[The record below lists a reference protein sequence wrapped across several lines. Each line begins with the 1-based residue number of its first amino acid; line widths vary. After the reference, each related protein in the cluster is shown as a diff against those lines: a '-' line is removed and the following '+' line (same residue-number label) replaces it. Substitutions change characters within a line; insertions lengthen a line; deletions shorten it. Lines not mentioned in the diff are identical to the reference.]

1 MTLPRLVAVDLFAG
15 AGGTSTG
22 LLQACAALGIDPARV
37 DLTAVNHWEVAVATH
52 AANHP
57 AARHIQSRIEQLQPE
72 RIIPGGRA
80 DLLWASPECIH
91 HSVARGGRPRDD
103 QSRSQAWTVLDW
115 VQRLSPGVV
124 CIENVPEFA
133 SWGPLYVSGP
143 ERGKPIPSQRGRTF
157 AAWVAALESLNYR
170 VEHRILNCA
179 DFGDATTRR
188 RFFMVARRGNRRPV
202 WPVPTH
208 GARPAAD
215 LFNAQAEPWR
225 PAREIIDWYVPG
237 HSIFLTQEQ
246 AREHGLK
253 IKRPLAANTLRRIEA
268 GIQRFWG
275 EWAEPFLVL
284 LRGTT
289 TDHLGRTA
297 LSLDNPLPTISAG
310 GTHVGLVEPFLIQ
323 YYGEGQFAAAG
334 APVPTVTTR
343 ARHGLVCPFI
353 VPQFGERGG
362 QAARTHALGSPLPA
376 VTGHGAGALVQ
387 PLILGQD
394 VRGAVRTVSDPL
406 PTVAGAGAHA
416 LVRPWIVE
424 LGGQRYMLDI
434 LFRMLTPAELAAAHS
449 FPADYAW
456 SGAKSEIIKQI
467 GNSVP
472 VATARAI
479 CAASIEHLGV
489 AA

>member
-1 MTLPRLVAVDLFAG
+1 MTKSRLTAVDLFAG

-22 LLQACAALGIDPARV
+22 LLQACAALGIDPGRV
-37 DLTAVNHWEVAVATH
+37 DLTAINHWGVAVATH

-133 SWGPLYVSGP
+133 SWGPLYAGG
-143 ERGKPIPSQRGRTF
+143 RDAGKPIPGQRGRTF
-157 AAWVAALESLNYR
+157 AAWVGALESLNYR

-179 DFGDATTRR
+179 DYGDATTRR
-188 RFFMVARRGNRRPV
+188 RFFLIARRGNRRPV
-202 WPVPTH
+202 WPLPSH

-215 LFNAQAEPWR
+215 LFRGERAPWR
-225 PAREIIDWYVPG
+225 PAREIIDWTNPG

-246 AREHGLK
+246 ARAHGLK
-253 IKRPLAANTLRRIEA
+253 VRRPLAENTLRRIEA
-268 GIQRFWG
+268 GIQRYWG
-275 EWAEPFLVL
+275 EWAEPFLVML
-284 LRGTT
+284 THGGRVHSIDTPLRTITT
-289 TDHLGRTA
+289 A
-297 LSLDNPLPTISAG
+297 NG
-310 GTHVGLVEPFLIQ
+310 GELALVEPFLVQ
-323 YYGEGQFAAAG
+323 YYGEGHFARAG

-362 QAARTHALGSPLPA
+362 QAARTHALGAPLPA

-394 VRGAVRTVSDPL
+394 GRGAVRTVSDPL

-424 LGGQRYMLDI
+424 VGGERYMLDI
-434 LFRMLTPAELAAAHS
+434 LFRMLTPGELAAAHS
-449 FPADYAW
+449 FPADYTW
-456 SGAKSEIIKQI
+456 SGAKAEIIKQI

-472 VATARAI
+472 VSTAKAI
-479 CAASIEHLGV
+479 CASAIDWIG
-489 AA
+489 AAA

>member
-1 MTLPRLVAVDLFAG
+1 M
-15 AGGTSTG
+15 
-22 LLQACAALGIDPARV
+22 GIDSSRI

-72 RIIPGGRA
+72 KIIPGGRA

-133 SWGPLYVSGP
+133 SWGPLYVSG
-143 ERGKPIPSQRGRTF
+143 RDAGKPIPSQRGRTF

-170 VEHRILNCA
+170 VEYRILNCA
-179 DFGDATTRR
+179 DYGDATTRR
-188 RFFMVARRGNRRPV
+188 RFFLVARRGNRRPA
-202 WPVPTH
+202 WPLPSH
-208 GARPAAD
+208 GARPTAD
-215 LFNAQAEPWR
+215 LFRGERAPWR
-225 PAREIIDWYVPG
+225 PAREIIDWTNHG

-246 AREHGLK
+246 ARDHGLK
-253 IKRPLAANTLRRIEA
+253 IKRPLADNTLRRIEA
-268 GIQRFWG
+268 GIQRYWG
-275 EWAEPFLVL
+275 EWAEPFLVML
-284 LRGTT
+284 THG
-289 TDHLGRTA
+289 GRVHSIEA
-297 LSLDNPLPTISAG
+297 PMPTITTAKG
-310 GTHVGLVEPFLIQ
+310 GEIALVEPFLVQ
-323 YYGEGQFAAAG
+323 YYGEGQFARAG
-334 APVPTVTTR
+334 APVPTVTTK

-353 VPQFGERGG
+353 VPQFGERVG
-362 QAARTHALGSPLPA
+362 QVARTHALGAPLPA
-376 VTGHGAGALVQ
+376 VTGHGAGAIVQ

-424 LGGQRYMLDI
+424 VGGERYMLDI
-434 LFRMLTPAELAAAHS
+434 LFRMLTPGELAAAHS
-449 FPADYAW
+449 FPADYIW
-456 SGAKSEIIKQI
+456 SGGNAEIIKQI

-472 VATARAI
+472 VATAQAI
-479 CAASIEHLGV
+479 CAAAIGAMDV